1 MADESIPNAATE
13 QLDESPSVIAPGS
26 LHGWSALQQAINYT
40 LPNLLTQAER
50 RRQATMRLL
59 GNG

>member
-1 MADESIPNAATE
+1 MAEESIPDALLT
-13 QLDESPSVIAPGS
+13 SPAVITPGS